1 MTTRKVLIIDD
12 EQDLCHLMKSFLLSL
27 GYTVY
32 TAHTLKDGL
41 QAVKN
46 IEPEIIF
53 LDNNL
58 PDGFGWD
65 HITEM
70 QEVVPECNITLMSAF
85 KNSNHIKHN
94 LDVPILEKPISLNR
108 LTLHLRN
115 M

>member
-12 EQDLCHLMKSFLLSL
+12 EQDLCHLMKSFLLPL
-27 GYTVY
+27 GFTVY

-41 QAVKN
+41 DAVKN
-46 IEPEIIF
+46 VSPEIIF

-70 QEVVPECNITLMSAF
+70 KEAVPECNITLMSAF
-85 KNSNHIKHN
+85 KNANHIKHN
-94 LDVPILEKPISLNR
+94 EDIHILEKPISLNR
-108 LTLHLRN
+108 LTVHLGN